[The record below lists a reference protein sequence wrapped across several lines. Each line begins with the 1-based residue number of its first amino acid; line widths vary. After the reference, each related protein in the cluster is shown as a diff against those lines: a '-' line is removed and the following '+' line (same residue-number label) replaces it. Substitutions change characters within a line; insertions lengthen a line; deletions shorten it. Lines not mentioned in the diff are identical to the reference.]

1 MVHHNHQYIVR
12 GSSGQSLI
20 EVLVAIGIGVLFIVA
35 AVSLIAP
42 ALKVNTTANS
52 AQTAGALSKEL
63 GDNVRA
69 WAGGSWNNVFSLA
82 TSSANQ
88 YYLNTLFSPFA
99 AAQGTETITAGSS
112 TYQRYF
118 YVDDVYRDSNG
129 NATSTASGNSYDPST
144 KKITIVSV
152 PATLGPAISSWP
164 TTTPSSYATQSASA
178 VAYNGYIYETGGEDP
193 QTGDSTSG
201 VIYAPINSN
210 GTVGTWSPTT
220 KMPRSLRGHSAV
232 VYNSYIYTTG
242 AQGNFVGYT
251 STVQYASINA
261 NGTLGSWTSTTALPI
276 GLADHSAVVYK
287 GYIYTTGGEPT
298 TGGFTSTVQYAPINS
313 DRTICSWT
321 NTTALPNVLIQ

>member
-220 KMPRSLRGHSAV
+220 GMPLGLTLHSAV
-232 VYNSYIYTTG
+232 VYN
-242 AQGNFVGYT
+242 
-251 STVQYASINA
+251 
-261 NGTLGSWTSTTALPI
+261 
-276 GLADHSAVVYK
+276 
-287 GYIYTTGGEPT
+287 GYIYTKGGKLLFPT
-298 TGGFTSTVQYAPINS
+298 APLPPPSNTHPST
-313 DRTICSWT
+313 RTARWALGSRPQKCPGVLEVTPPSS
-321 NTTALPNVLIQ
+321 TTATSIRREGRVTSLVTPPPSSTHPSTRTAH